1 MASCGI
7 ICVKYLMFL
16 FNLLFALTGL
26 LILTVGAIIQSSY
39 HHYSNFVDDTV
50 WVAPILL
57 IVVGSVVFIIAF
69 FGCCGAFKESSCM
82 VLTFSVFLII
92 IFLLEFGIG
101 IAGYVKHGQLEE
113 ILEKGFNSTLHNYD
127 KNRDSQHAWS
137 LIQSELK
144 CCGIQGPSDW
154 EQVFH
159 NSTLP
164 NSCCEE
170 IPFNISE
177 CTKEHALNSG
187 CMPKLLEL
195 LRKNALILAGVG
207 IGIAI
212 VQLLAVC
219 FACCLSRAF
228 KQNYQAV

>member
-26 LILTVGAIIQSSY
+26 LILTVGAIVQSSY

-50 WVAPILL
+50 SVAPILL
-57 IVVGSVVFIIAF
+57 IIVGSVIFIISS
-69 FGCCGAFKESSCM
+69 FGCCGALKENSCM
-82 VLTFSVFLII
+82 VLTFSVFLIV

-127 KNRDSQHAWS
+127 KSIDSQHAWR
-137 LIQSELK
+137 LIQSELS
-144 CCGIQGPSDW
+144 CCGIQGPRDW
-154 EQVFH
+154 QQVFH
-159 NSTLP
+159 NSSLP
-164 NSCCEE
+164 NSCCVQM
-170 IPFNISE
+170 PTTVSE
-177 CTKEHALNSG
+177 CTIEHSLQDG
-187 CMPKLLEL
+187 CMHKLLSL
-195 LRKNALILAGVG
+195 LQHNALILGGVG
-207 IGIAI
+207 IGIAV

-228 KQNYQAV
+228 KRNYEAV

>member
-39 HHYSNFVDDTV
+39 NHYSNFVDHTI

-57 IVVGSVVFIIAF
+57 IIVGSIVFIIAF
-69 FGCCGAFKESSCM
+69 FGCCGAVKENSCM

-92 IFLLEFGIG
+92 IFLLEIGIG
-101 IAGYVKHGQLEE
+101 IAGYVKHGQLED

-127 KNRDSQHAWS
+127 KNVDSQHAWS

-154 EQVFH
+154 QQVFH
-159 NSTLP
+159 NTTLP
-164 NSCCEE
+164 TSCCIEM
-170 IPFNISE
+170 PVNVNQ
-177 CTKEHALNSG
+177 CTKEFAMKDG
-187 CMPKLLEL
+187 CMPEL
-195 LRKNALILAGVG
+195 LALLQKNALILAGVG
-207 IGIAI
+207 IGIAV

-228 KQNYQAV
+228 KRNYEAV